1 MNPFDLLKG
10 QMGNWQEM
18 LKKHQEALSQV
29 EVIGEAGAVGVGT
42 VKVKMNGRFQVKQLS
57 IDDDAWKEG
66 NAFVTELTCSAFND
80 AVLKV
85 FEKNQGQ
92 MSSMMAGAGLPGQ

>member
-1 MNPFDLLKG
+1 MNPFDLLQG

-18 LKKHQEALSQV
+18 LKKHQEDLSKI
-29 EVIGEAGAVGVGT
+29 EEMGEAGASGVGT
-42 VKVKMNGRFQVKQLS
+42 VKVKMNGRFEVKQLL

-66 NAFVTELTCSAFND
+66 SVFVTELTCLAFND
-80 AVLKV
+80 AVAKV

-92 MSSMMAGAGLPGQ
+92 MSSMMGGMGLPG